1 MSVNNKVTVGTFR
14 KRKAAGEKISML
26 TVYDAPGAAIC
37 HSAGVDSLLV
47 GDSLAMTR
55 LQEHAPAHHGGG
67 AAPRQSRAARRAR
80 CIRDF
85 RYAVHELS
93 GQR

>member
-1 MSVNNKVTVGTFR
+1 
-14 KRKAAGEKISML
+14 ML

-47 GDSLAMTR
+47 GDSLAMTV
-55 LQEHAPAHHGGG
+55 LGYKNTLPLTMEEALHHAKAVRRG
-67 AAPRQSRAARRAR
+67 RAR

>member
-37 HSAGVDSLLV
+37 HSAGVDSLLLLPYYS
-47 GDSLAMTR
+47 GK
-55 LQEHAPAHHGGG
+55 
-67 AAPRQSRAARRAR
+67 RAAGVPVCGNRSDLLLVKNVQ
-80 CIRDF
+80 I
-85 RYAVHELS
+85 V
-93 GQR
+93 